1 MGFITNIVSFA
12 ESLIAV
18 FAGFR
23 FSDFLDICFVTFII
37 FSAIKLIRET
47 RTVQLI
53 KGLILLGF
61 VYLVVSAFGMNASR
75 YLFDKL
81 FTNVILVIIII
92 FQPEIRH
99 MIETVGRSHFSS
111 FSSLRKSTQAIKR
124 NEQTEVMIDE
134 ISRAC
139 SDMSDEKIGAL
150 MVIEREMLLGEV
162 IKTGTEIDALI
173 TKEMICNVFYPKAP
187 LHDGAAIIRDF
198 RICAAGCFLPL
209 TQNHDAVSSSL
220 GTRHRA
226 AIGMSEQSDAIVVV
240 VSEETGAISV
250 AREGKLKRDVSD
262 GELREI
268 LSNKL
273 LIKESGESDSR
284 LKSFFGRTK
293 K

>member
-1 MGFITNIVSFA
+1 MGFWSNIVSFA
-12 ESLIAV
+12 ESLLAV
-18 FAGFR
+18 FASFR
-23 FSDFLDICFVTFII
+23 ISDFLDICFVTFII

-53 KGLILLGF
+53 KGLVLLGF
-61 VYLVVSAFGMNASR
+61 VYFVVSAFGMNASR

-99 MIETVGRSHFSS
+99 MIEAVGRSKFSS
-111 FSSLRKSTQAIKR
+111 FNAIRKSTQDIKR
-124 NEQTEVMIDE
+124 NEQTNGMIGE
-134 ISRAC
+134 ICKAC

-150 MVIEREMLLGEV
+150 MVIERESLLGEV
-162 IKTGTEIDALI
+162 IKTGTEIDARI

-198 RICAAGCFLPL
+198 RICAAGCILPL
-209 TQNHDAVSSSL
+209 TENHDSVSSSL

-226 AIGMSEQSDAIVVV
+226 AIGMSEQSDALVVV

-250 AREGKLKRDVSD
+250 AKEGKLRRGVSD

-268 LSNKL
+268 LGNEL
-273 LIKESGESDSR
+273 FVKETDESVSGIR
-284 LKSFFGRTK
+284 SFFGRK
-293 K
+293 KK